1 MKPNYTKTC
10 TLPQNL
16 IPLLHNRGLHIADEQ
31 KAIDYLTH
39 IGYFRFSA
47 YLYPLLQ
54 EPKNEHCYK
63 SGATFEMALNMYRF
77 DRKLRT
83 LLFNEIEK
91 IEVAIRSA
99 MNNYIRVVFFAYILL
114 VGSQILQYFFLFH
127 SVK

>member
-16 IPLLHNRGLHIADEQ
+16 IPLIRNRGLHIADEQ

-47 YLYPLLQ
+47 YLYPLLKT
-54 EPKNEHCYK
+54 PPREHCYK
-63 SGATFEMALNMYRF
+63 KGATFEMALNMYRF
-77 DRKLRT
+77 DRKLRI

-99 MNNYIRVVFFAYILL
+99 MSKEL
-114 VGSQILQYFFLFH
+114 
-127 SVK
+127 SVN